1 MLTKTDL
8 KEIEKI
14 VKPLEKGLAE
24 VKANLKEVTETTNSN
39 AGSLM
44 KIENTIG
51 AYSDALDI
59 ERKRIDGHDTR
70 LTKVEETLT
79 I

>member
-8 KEIEKI
+8 KAIEKLI
-14 VKPLEKGLAE
+14 EPVKKIQAVHSKE
-24 VKANLKEVTETTNSN
+24 LKKIESKVSTNT
-39 AGSLM
+39 GSLM
-44 KIENTIG
+44 EIENTIG
-51 AYSDALDI
+51 VYRDALDI

-70 LTKVEETLT
+70 LTKVEETLA